1 MRSILFSFLS
11 ILFVFAAAF
20 AEGRKTTQKTGQK
33 TKDDGWAELLPPGDG
48 RELVLSSCSS
58 CHNLKPVVDVRKSR
72 ESWAKSVNDMIQR
85 GAPVFPEEI
94 EPMTTYLSKAF
105 GTGVPKLIN
114 INTASREEL
123 EKRPNLKSEIVTRI
137 LAARDKVGPFK
148 DSEELR
154 RALEMDKADF
164 EKILYLFK
172 YSD

>member
-1 MRSILFSFLS
+1 MRTILLSFVS
-11 ILFVFAAAF
+11 ILFVFAAAL
-20 AEGRKTTQKTGQK
+20 AEGPKTSQKTQ
-33 TKDDGWAELLPPGDG
+33 DDGWAELLPPGDG
-48 RELVLSSCSS
+48 RELVLRSCAS
-58 CHNLKPVVDVRKSR
+58 CHSLKPVVDVRKSR

-105 GTGVPKLIN
+105 GTDVPKLIN

-123 EKRPNLKSEIVTRI
+123 EKLPNLKSEILTRI
-137 LAARDKVGPFK
+137 LAARDKVGSFK
-148 DSEELR
+148 NSGELR
-154 RALEMDKADF
+154 RTLGIDKTDF